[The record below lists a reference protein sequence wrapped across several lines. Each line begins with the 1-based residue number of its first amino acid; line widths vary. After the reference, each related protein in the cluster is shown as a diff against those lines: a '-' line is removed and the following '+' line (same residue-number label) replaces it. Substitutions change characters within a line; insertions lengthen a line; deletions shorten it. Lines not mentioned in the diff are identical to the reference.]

1 MNSLSI
7 LQMMQVSDSLFPIG
21 TYTLSNGLETFVCK
35 GKLKSE
41 KDLTDYLESY
51 LEILPY
57 NDLGT
62 MLLAYDHSEEEEYIQ
77 NLDEYSVALKNPME
91 IRSGT
96 RKLCRRFLKTFEKIT
111 VYNKLQQ
118 YSQWIEKG
126 KCQGNHAI
134 AVGLYGK
141 EIGLKQEVAASIY
154 TYSLLSAIV
163 TNAVKTIPLS
173 QMSGQ
178 KILNEMLKK
187 IEVCIAEAKTVQL
200 EDLGI
205 GGTEFDIEAMNHEM
219 LYSRLYMS

>member
-1 MNSLSI
+1 M
-7 LQMMQVSDSLFPIG
+7 
-21 TYTLSNGLETFVCK
+21 
-35 GKLKSE
+35 
-41 KDLTDYLESY
+41 
-51 LEILPY
+51 
-57 NDLGT
+57 
-62 MLLAYDHSEEEEYIQ
+62 
-77 NLDEYSVALKNPME
+77 
-91 IRSGT
+91 
-96 RKLCRRFLKTFEKIT
+96 
-111 VYNKLQQ
+111 
-118 YSQWIEKG
+118 
-126 KCQGNHAI
+126 
-134 AVGLYGK
+134 
-141 EIGLKQEVAASIY
+141 AASIY